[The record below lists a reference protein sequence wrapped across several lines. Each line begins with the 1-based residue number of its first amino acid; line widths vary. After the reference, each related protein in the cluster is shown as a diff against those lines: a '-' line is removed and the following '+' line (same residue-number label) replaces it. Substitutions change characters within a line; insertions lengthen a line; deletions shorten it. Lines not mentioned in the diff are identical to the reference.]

1 MMKTKA
7 NKFKIIGIIQARM
20 GSERLPNKMSLN
32 LDGSPIIEWV
42 ISRIKQ
48 SKLIDKFV
56 LATSLSKEN
65 DYLIKISK
73 KYQIE
78 SYRGSENNVLS
89 RFVDI
94 STKEKADFIVR
105 ICADNPFVDPNEIDR
120 LIKFYFSKECEYA
133 CNHQHK
139 INGEYA
145 DGFGAEIFSRDILNK
160 IDNQV
165 KSDSNKE
172 HVTLYLWENRK
183 HFNIMEVPAP
193 IELKYPDLRFDI
205 DTKDDFSKLKQL
217 IKEGINISSSAKQIV
232 KIYNSTSIK

>member
-1 MMKTKA
+1 MIKTKA
-7 NKFKIIGIIQARM
+7 NKSKIIGIIQARM

-32 LDGSPIIEWV
+32 LDGYPIIEWV

-65 DYLIKISK
+65 DYLIEIAK
-73 KYQIE
+73 KHQVE
-78 SYRGSENNVLS
+78 SYRGSEDNVLS

-105 ICADNPFVDPNEIDR
+105 ICADNPFVDHNEIDR
-120 LIKFYFSKECEYA
+120 LIKFYLSKDCEYA

-139 INGEYA
+139 INGGYA
-145 DGFGAEIFSRDILNK
+145 DGFGAEIFSHDLLKKMNR
-160 IDNQV
+160 QV

-183 HFNIMEVPAP
+183 YFKIMEVPAP
-193 IELKYPDLRFDI
+193 IELKYPNLRFDV
-205 DTKDDFSKLKQL
+205 DTIDDFSKLKQL
-217 IKEGINISSSAKQIV
+217 IKDGINISSSAKQIV
-232 KIYNSTSIK
+232 KVFNSKLIK